1 MASRYDDESEEAL
14 RATEA
19 LHAMLE
25 RRVFFGSPT
34 RADDSDEDRASSSE
48 GGGAAPEPTV
58 STEDSLPG
66 SGEGS
71 VAEGHSR
78 EDVMRLE
85 ESLEEAM
92 MATEDLHRNVASVVP
107 SSFARPRSPPPEE
120 ATASAFSQRI
130 VSFADIDLADY
141 EIEDP
146 GAAVPEQCA
155 GGDGSQT
162 GLHEEEEEHSAGI
175 DTEVEESTG
184 IREEEEQEEERAAP
198 HGEHARSSSSSSDG
212 GGRRRDAK
220 RRIDWAVG
228 GGEPA
233 PSVESDGAV
242 AAEASAGAV
251 STVSS
256 EADVISSASGSAGR
270 PAAAVTDE
278 EAGSSVADDDAPYR
292 GDGGGAPDG
301 ADDLL
306 RAGAEMLNESVSTLV
321 SDDDEG
327 PSGPVA
333 GAIGRAPAID
343 AFAGGAP
350 TLPPRRTPRA
360 ARSSRGERPRSRGGG
375 MTTMVDRG
383 TQVGCYGIGTQVS
396 YDEEGRFLYDADDIR
411 TKLLRADFLQRF
423 RGDAV
428 RNVYARIP
436 TAAGATT
443 AGGDGAPGSSRGGPA
458 AGDAG
463 DTPGG
468 PPGPDVGVEDGVVA
482 RASELRYRQRLECIR
497 NRLAILSSG

>member
-66 SGEGS
+66 SGGGS

-184 IREEEEQEEERAAP
+184 IREEEERAAP

-270 PAAAVTDE
+270 PAAAVTDEE

-436 TAAGATT
+436 TAAGATM
-443 AGGDGAPGSSRGGPA
+443 AGGDGAPGSPRGRPA
-458 AGDAG
+458 AGDAA
-463 DTPGG
+463 DAPGG

>member
-66 SGEGS
+66 SGGGS

-458 AGDAG
+458 AADA
-463 DTPGG
+463 PGG